1 MIIVNLKGGLGNQM
15 FQYALGRKLALKT
28 GQELKLDLTGFD
40 RNHHRSFGLDIF
52 SIIKNPATK
61 EEIKKIKYPYGWCS
75 KGWRW
80 FRFKILRVH
89 HTGWEPKTL
98 ARTIKKLENG
108 QDVYV
113 DGFWQS
119 YKYFENIRE
128 NLLLDFALLKEPLEK
143 RYPDLIAQ
151 IKNTDSVGLHL
162 RRGDYAANSR
172 VLKEFGA
179 CSIEYYRRAIEMLA
193 KKINQPNFFV
203 ISDDIAWVKD
213 NLKLDHPTVYV
224 SELGTK
230 DYEELMMMSQCRHN
244 VIANSTFSW
253 WGAWLNDNPGKIVV
267 APEPWFTNNSI
278 KIDDIIPPTW
288 IRLPRN

>member
-40 RNHHRSFGLDIF
+40 RDHSRAFGLDNF
-52 SIIKNPATK
+52 NIIKPPATPA
-61 EEIKKIKYPYGWCS
+61 EIKRVKYPYGWFS

-98 ARTIKKLENG
+98 NQIERKLKTH
-108 QDVYV
+108 DDFYL

-119 YKYFENIRE
+119 HKYIEDVRE
-128 NLLLDFALLKEPLEK
+128 NLLTDFTPKESLEK
-143 RYPDLIAQ
+143 KYPDLIAQ
-151 IKNTDSVGLHL
+151 IKNTNSVGIHL
-162 RRGDYAANSR
+162 RRGDYATNSR
-172 VLKEFGA
+172 VLREFGV
-179 CSIEYYRRAIEMLA
+179 CSIAYYQRAIKLLA
-193 KKINQPNFFV
+193 EKIDQPNLFI
-203 ISDDIAWVKD
+203 ISDDINWVKE
-213 NLKLDHPTVYV
+213 NLPTDHPTVYV

-230 DYEELMMMSQCRHN
+230 DYEELLIMSQGKHN
-244 VIANSTFSW
+244 IIANSTFSW
-253 WGAWLNDNPGKIVV
+253 WGAWLNNNPDKIVI
-267 APEPWFTNNSI
+267 APEPWFNNNSI